1 MKLLTADTTP
11 HDNGSVEIILS
22 KPGNIFL
29 GLYFSL
35 IEEQLIYK
43 VVLVF
48 GVQQSDSVIYAYVC
62 VCVCVCV
69 CARAC
74 AYSFSDSFPL

>member
-62 VCVCVCV
+62 VCVCVC
-69 CARAC
+69 ARVRV
-74 AYSFSDSFPL
+74 YSFSDSFPL